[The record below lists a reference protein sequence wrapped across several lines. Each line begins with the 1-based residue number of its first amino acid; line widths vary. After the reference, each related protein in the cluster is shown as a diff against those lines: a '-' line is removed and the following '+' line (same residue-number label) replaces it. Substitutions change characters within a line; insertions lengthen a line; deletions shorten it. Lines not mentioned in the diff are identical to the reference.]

1 MEALQ
6 NFFAMGGYAA
16 FVWSSYG
23 LACVVL
29 VLNAVLPRSQEKTL
43 LKQIAARRALPG
55 EDA

>member
-55 EDA
+55 DDA